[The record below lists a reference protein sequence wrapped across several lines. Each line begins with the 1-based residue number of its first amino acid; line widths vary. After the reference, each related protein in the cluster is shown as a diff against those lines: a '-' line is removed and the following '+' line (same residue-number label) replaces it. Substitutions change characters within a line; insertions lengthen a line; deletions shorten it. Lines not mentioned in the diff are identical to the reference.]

1 MIKGTAKFLDAEAID
16 FDLVSDEWLS
26 LNLGGEKYVM
36 DLDTLIDLSFR
47 CTSLLAYL
55 EHRYETNSK
64 NFLDAQCE
72 CVSTKSNI
80 H

>member
-1 MIKGTAKFLDAEAID
+1 MANKSAKLLEAEAIG
-16 FDLVSDEWLS
+16 FDEVGDEWLS

-47 CTSLLAYL
+47 CASFLSYL
-55 EHRYETNSK
+55 ESKQENSLEVLETH
-64 NFLDAQCE
+64 CG
-72 CVSTKSNI
+72 CYSTKGSL

>member
-1 MIKGTAKFLDAEAID
+1 MADKSAKLLETEAID
-16 FDLVSDEWLS
+16 FDEVGDEWLS

-47 CTSLLAYL
+47 CTSFLAYL
-55 EHRYETNSK
+55 ESKQENS
-64 NFLDAQCE
+64 LEVLGTHCG
-72 CVSTKSNI
+72 CYSTKVNV